1 VVCPGGPATKPRSA
15 GLFEGF
21 HTAVCF
27 AALKKIRR
35 GSAARDYCRKGFR
48 LLLPPHMAF

>member
-1 VVCPGGPATKPRSA
+1 MVCLGGPATKPRSA

-21 HTAVCF
+21 HTAVGF
-27 AALKKIRR
+27 EVLKKIRR
-35 GSAARDYCRKGFR
+35 GADARDYCRKGFR